1 MVSVAKID
9 ETIILARRRARAEE
23 IFMSKY
29 YHDRVIEPGR
39 FFDFDDPMK
48 TKFIK
53 KPIERLKL
61 T

>member
-1 MVSVAKID
+1 
-9 ETIILARRRARAEE
+9 
-23 IFMSKY
+23 MSKY

-53 KPIERLKL
+53 KPIEHLKL